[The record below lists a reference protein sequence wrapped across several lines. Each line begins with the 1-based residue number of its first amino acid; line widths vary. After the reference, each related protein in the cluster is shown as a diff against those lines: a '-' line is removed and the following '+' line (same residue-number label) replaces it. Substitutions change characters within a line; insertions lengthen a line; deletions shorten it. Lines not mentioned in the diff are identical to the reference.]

1 MKKSRI
7 LAAAMASIALT
18 GTLSSCA
25 FSPEENNEPDVY
37 GPPRSYEEPVE
48 EPESEAEPTEDYDP
62 VMNIEPDV
70 YGPPPTD

>member
-37 GPPRSYEEPVE
+37 GPP
-48 EPESEAEPTEDYDP
+48 
-62 VMNIEPDV
+62 
-70 YGPPPTD
+70 PTD